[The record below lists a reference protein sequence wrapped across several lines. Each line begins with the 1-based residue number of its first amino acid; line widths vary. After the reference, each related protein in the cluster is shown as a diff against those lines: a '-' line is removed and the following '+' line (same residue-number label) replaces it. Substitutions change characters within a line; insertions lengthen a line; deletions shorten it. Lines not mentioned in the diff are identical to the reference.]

1 LKFFIRSVSCFV
13 ICILCFYIPQ
23 VAWAN
28 QADLSPV
35 FAKSYVLLDAQSGVI
50 LAQKK
55 MDEALPPA
63 SMTKMMSAFVVLDE
77 IKKGRISWQD
87 QVTVSSRAAAIDEAQ
102 INLAAGDRVTVKEL
116 FIAMLVYSA
125 NDATAALAEYVGGG
139 TEEGFVAM
147 MNRKAQQLGLKQTH
161 YRVST
166 GLDLK
171 DYPVH
176 PPQVPGFHRM
186 SAHDTAEL
194 ARQLLKAYPE
204 VIKTTSITYYTFL
217 EGTARQSQKPNWN
230 LMLPTMKQFY
240 PGVDG
245 LKTGHTRAAGYC
257 FTGTAQRD
265 QLRLISVVMGTDSD
279 KHRFTET
286 KKLLDYGFGSFT
298 LTTLLKSHDRIPQ
311 YQQLLLPNGVER
323 TVPVV
328 SKEEIKLPIH
338 TGQRQQYTYQVT
350 WKKGLQAPLAKGT
363 IVGHVRVLYQGQP
376 IPGLKTYDLVTSQSI
391 EKGSWLRLF
400 LRSVGDEVKSWF

>member
-1 LKFFIRSVSCFV
+1 MKLFIRSVSCFV
-13 ICILCFYIPQ
+13 LCILCFFTPQ

-28 QADLSPV
+28 QADLPPV
-35 FAKSYVLLDAQSGVI
+35 LAKSYILLDAQTGAI
-50 LAQKK
+50 LAEKN
-55 MDEALPPA
+55 MDKALPPA

-87 QVTVSSRAAAIDEAQ
+87 QVTVSSRAAAIDESQ
-102 INLAAGDRVTVKEL
+102 INIAAGDRVTVKEL

-171 DYPVH
+171 DYPVR
-176 PPQVPGFHRM
+176 PPQVPGVHRM
-186 SAHDTAEL
+186 SAHDTAKLAVEL
-194 ARQLLKAYPE
+194 IKVYPE
-204 VIKTTSITYYTFL
+204 VIKTTSITNYTFL
-217 EGTARQSQKPNWN
+217 KGTDRQSNKPNWN
-230 LMLPTMKQFY
+230 LMLPTMKLYY

-257 FTGTAQRD
+257 FTGTAKRNQTRF
-265 QLRLISVVMGTDSD
+265 ISVVMGTES
-279 KHRFTET
+279 KIHRFSET

-298 LTTLLKSHDRIPQ
+298 QTTLLKSHNHVPQ
-311 YQQLLLPNGVER
+311 YEQLALPNGVER

-338 TGQRQQYTYQVT
+338 RGQQEQYTYRVNWKQGLRAPL
-350 WKKGLQAPLAKGT
+350 KKGT
-363 IVGHVRVLYQGQP
+363 VVGQVQVLYQGQP
-376 IPGLKTYDLVTSQSI
+376 IPGMKTYDLVTSQTI
-391 EKGSWLRLF
+391 EEGSWLRLF
-400 LRSVGDEVKSWF
+400 LRSVGDKVRSWF